1 MAFVMEKSLTDT
13 ETVAQPAIPSWR
25 SFLSGMYHMLPL
37 CLSVI
42 PWGILAGSVAVQ
54 SGLTL
59 GQSIGMSAI
68 LFAGAAQLVT
78 LGLLAS
84 GASVFTIIISV
95 FFITAQHFLY
105 GLTLREYVAIL
116 KARYRLPIGFL
127 LTDELFALSCA
138 QQNKSSLTPSYLI
151 GAGLCFYL
159 CWNLFS
165 LLGIVMA
172 STIPDLAKYHLD
184 FSIVATFITIVIPM
198 IKKISIFCGVCF
210 SLTLSMLLSYLH
222 VEGAIIIAGVSGM
235 FFSVLIAKL
244 AKEST

>member
-1 MAFVMEKSLTDT
+1 
-13 ETVAQPAIPSWR
+13 
-25 SFLSGMYHMLPL
+25 MLPL

-42 PWGILAGSVAVQ
+42 PWGILAGSVAVE
-54 SGLTL
+54 SGLTI
-59 GQSIGMSAI
+59 GQSVGMSAI

-84 GASVFTIIISV
+84 GASIFTLVISV

-105 GLTLREYVAIL
+105 GLTLREYVSVL
-116 KARYRLPIGFL
+116 KVRYRLPIGFL

-138 QQNKSSLTPSYLI
+138 KENKNTLTPGYLI
-151 GAGLCFYL
+151 GAGLCFYI

-165 LLGIVMA
+165 LLGIFMA

-184 FSIVATFITIVIPM
+184 FSIVATFITIVVPM
-198 IKKISIFCGVCF
+198 IKSLSVLFGVLF
-210 SLTLSMLLSYLH
+210 SLFLSMLLSYFH
-222 VEGAIIIAGVSGM
+222 VEGAVIISGISGM
-235 FFSVLIAKL
+235 FFSVLVARL

>member
-1 MAFVMEKSLTDT
+1 MT
-13 ETVAQPAIPSWR
+13 ELQPKTSSWQG
-25 SFLSGMYHMLPL
+25 FWSGIYNMLPL

-84 GASVFTIIISV
+84 GASIFTIIISV

-105 GLTLREYVAIL
+105 GLTLREYVSLL
-116 KARYRLPIGFL
+116 KVRYRLPIGFL

-138 QQNKSSLTPSYLI
+138 QRDKQILTPGYLI
-151 GAGLCFYL
+151 GAGLCFYV

-165 LLGIVMA
+165 LLGILMA
-172 STIPDLAKYHLD
+172 SSIPDLDKYHLD
-184 FSIVATFITIVIPM
+184 FSIVATFITIVVPM
-198 IKKISIFCGVCF
+198 IKKLSVFFGVIF
-210 SLTLSMLLSYLH
+210 SLFLSMILSYLR

-235 FFSVLIAKL
+235 FFSVFIARL
-244 AKEST
+244 NKESI

>member
-1 MAFVMEKSLTDT
+1 MT
-13 ETVAQPAIPSWR
+13 ELQPKISSWQG
-25 SFLSGMYHMLPL
+25 FWSGIYNMLPL

-84 GASVFTIIISV
+84 GASIFTIIISV

-105 GLTLREYVAIL
+105 GLTLREYVSLL
-116 KARYRLPIGFL
+116 KFRYRLPIGFL

-138 QQNKSSLTPSYLI
+138 QRDKQILTPGYLI
-151 GAGLCFYL
+151 GAGLCFYV

-165 LLGIVMA
+165 LLGILMA
-172 STIPDLAKYHLD
+172 SSIPDLDKYHLD
-184 FSIVATFITIVIPM
+184 FSIVATFITIVVPM
-198 IKKISIFCGVCF
+198 IKKLSVFLGVIF
-210 SLTLSMLLSYLH
+210 SLFLSMILSYLH

-235 FFSVLIAKL
+235 FFSVFIARL
-244 AKEST
+244 NKESI